1 MHEQAPRM
9 TPRPR
14 RAPAQAGELGAP
26 SRQAVRAAQ
35 RRLRLQG
42 AQADPVAVVQVH
54 VDAVRTRDPALM
66 AADYT
71 PEARIRRGLALEI
84 PLLYFARAV
93 QRLGS
98 SQLQVHALEL
108 AQPHWERGDGGLQV
122 LMRWEL
128 LGGPAHGTRGLDTFT
143 VLNDRIVDQ
152 HVQLHTPDY

>member
-1 MHEQAPRM
+1 MN
-9 TPRPR
+9 PRPR
-14 RAPAQAGELGAP
+14 RAPAQAGEPGAP

-42 AQADPVAVVQVH
+42 AQADPLAVVQVH

-71 PEARIRRGLALEI
+71 PEARILRGQALEI
-84 PLLYFARAV
+84 PALYFAQAV

-98 SQLQVHALEL
+98 SRLQVHALEL
-108 AQPHWERGDGGLQV
+108 AQPRSDGRAQV

-143 VLNDRIVDQ
+143 VLDDRIVDQ
-152 HVQLHTPDY
+152 HVQLHTSDY